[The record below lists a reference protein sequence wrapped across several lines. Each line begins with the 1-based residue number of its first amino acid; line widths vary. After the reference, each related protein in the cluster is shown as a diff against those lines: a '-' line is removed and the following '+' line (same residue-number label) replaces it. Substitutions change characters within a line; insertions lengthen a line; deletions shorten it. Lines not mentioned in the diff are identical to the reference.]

1 MHQLKARGDAG
12 WFLDKVVVFDPSLPG
27 DVSFPCDRWLDAG
40 KDDGKI
46 ERALLR
52 ARPAVAADNFTIET
66 QTSARGEKSGIVGPV
81 WPWVMLGGSA
91 GKTEKLSLAPTD
103 SKRAFRAG
111 ARDAFA
117 LCATP
122 IGTLNTVT
130 VGYSP
135 TDDAAAPWLPEKLWV
150 TTNTGDRTCWLIDGA
165 RGETGGKGWP
175 NQRMLVLD
183 TEKYKEEEL
192 AATAAAATSRGG
204 SNAGGKVGRGRPH
217 AIAITPTGLRVEC
230 WETADRP
237 ARRRGKET
245 IDCWNREFVPSK
257 SRTAKRNST
266 TDAAQFAKAYDMLDI
281 SVKRGESG
289 LGFELGPIGSRG
301 ASVLK
306 VIGGSP
312 ADGQLRIGD
321 VLRTV
326 NKRKVSGMAVDELQ
340 TIVRVAAQ
348 LDLSVLRKRAPIAK
362 PSMAAA
368 AVENETFLP
377 QERSEPA
384 PPSFS
389 GRGTSSTFRDA
400 TSVRKAKGRRKAQ
413 KEATM
418 LRTLLL
424 DVPAACMGNYSA
436 LEDKL
441 ELLSREEKAQVYDTA
456 KGGTGHA
463 HARAVWRL
471 VLALEVTANERI
483 ADQLDRLHIEFTTAA
498 ERVKVAAQQH
508 TDAVKTLT
516 AATEGGARASAAKRD
531 ADDEMIETP
540 DSVPLQKAALD
551 RGSAAYAATTKIDAA
566 KKIEKRWQSEL
577 NKAHETL
584 ASKQAAVAQAT
595 KAKAVVKVRGP
606 RQSTVCDASADP
618 VLERATAELL
628 KAKQN
633 LSHAD
638 AAQRAGATRH
648 ANDSGVFPVAEA
660 VQLATAEVKKATA
673 AFEKADK
680 SAQRLEKDRA
690 TGNTQLSDR
699 QSMQSGASSPQSMA
713 TAPSKARFRKGMSE
727 ATMAKLATAIV
738 NIAGHSK
745 TALLSASDMFEAL
758 VDAGYR

>member
-1 MHQLKARGDAG
+1 
-12 WFLDKVVVFDPSLPG
+12 
-27 DVSFPCDRWLDAG
+27 
-40 KDDGKI
+40 
-46 ERALLR
+46 
-52 ARPAVAADNFTIET
+52 
-66 QTSARGEKSGIVGPV
+66 
-81 WPWVMLGGSA
+81 
-91 GKTEKLSLAPTD
+91 
-103 SKRAFRAG
+103 
-111 ARDAFA
+111 
-117 LCATP
+117 
-122 IGTLNTVT
+122 
-130 VGYSP
+130 
-135 TDDAAAPWLPEKLWV
+135 
-150 TTNTGDRTCWLIDGA
+150 
-165 RGETGGKGWP
+165 
-175 NQRMLVLD
+175 
-183 TEKYKEEEL
+183 
-192 AATAAAATSRGG
+192 
-204 SNAGGKVGRGRPH
+204 VGRGRPH

-516 AATEGGARASAAKRD
+516 AATEGGARASAAKRN